1 MHAASDIAPHH
12 TTKQHRHAPIDLRV
26 VVHGCHGLLLLCSV
40 FCLLGGVF
48 LMVVAITNIW
58 HSSTDLTSSS
68 RRTMW
73 CVQDLHVL
81 LLFFFSGGGE
91 PFFFLEALQAECF
104 LFFWASH
111 ESVCFCKRE
120 GHGHLCCEGGHGC
133 E

>member
-1 MHAASDIAPHH
+1 MRMHAASDIAPHH
-12 TTKQHRHAPIDLRV
+12 TTKQHRHTPIDLRV

-73 CVQDLHVL
+73 YVQDVHV
-81 LLFFFSGGGE
+81 LFFFLVVVSL
-91 PFFFLEALQAECF
+91 FFLEALQAECF

-111 ESVCFCKRE
+111 ESVCLCKRE
-120 GHGHLCCEGGHGC
+120 GMGICVVREGHGC